1 MREERGRGK
10 GIPSPGNS
18 TGKGLE
24 WVGNMSPPAWL
35 VSRLR
40 AVWYWMKLNRWA
52 EARPQRSGRP

>member
-24 WVGNMSPPAWL
+24 QVGNMSPPAWL

-52 EARPQRSGRP
+52 EARP